1 MLFKD
6 EVVTNFDWILFS
18 EWREKADPMVSRGVN
33 ESIKPYLEDDVMK
46 TLSMLQAA
54 LKSILFVIPKER
66 HGEFIEFCFN
76 TTHVEINGTS
86 HWLRDTGF
94 FDEGELKAYVK
105 RKGQRNGCYKTV

>member
-1 MLFKD
+1 MRFKD

-18 EWREKADPMVSRGVN
+18 EWREKADPMVSRGVY

-54 LKSILFVIPKER
+54 LKSILFMIPKER
-66 HGEFIEFCFN
+66 HDDFIDFCFN
-76 TTHVEINGTS
+76 TTHVEINGTP

-94 FDEGELKAYVK
+94 FDEGGLKSYVK
-105 RKGQRNGCYKTV
+105 RKGQRNGGYETV